1 VHSTPNTKETSD
13 ALRRVTANEYTIHL
27 DDFSVHF
34 GNEAGVWKGAGMPK
48 SWGIMEE
55 GRERCLIIAVS

>member
-1 VHSTPNTKETSD
+1 
-13 ALRRVTANEYTIHL
+13 L
-27 DDFSVHF
+27 DDFSVNF